1 MAMKNLG
8 IEKAIVMGVSQGGM
22 VSQFLAAN
30 YPDLVEKL
38 ILVVTAPY
46 ANDTIKNVVS
56 KWIDMTSNDTHT
68 NLMLDTAQ
76 KVYTKAYNEKNKKI
90 LPLVARI
97 TKPASYDRFLTNANA
112 ILNFDAR
119 EELAKI
125 KCKTYIM
132 AGNKDNTV
140 GNDAPYELKA
150 GIADSEL
157 IIFDG
162 LGHGL
167 FEEDKDFYNKVL
179 DCCEAI
185 QGET

>member
-1 MAMKNLG
+1 
-8 IEKAIVMGVSQGGM
+8 MGASQGGM
-22 VSQFLAAN
+22 VSQFLTAN

-46 ANDTIKNVVS
+46 ANDIIKSVVT

-68 NLMLDTAQ
+68 NLMLDTAE
-76 KVYTKAYNEKNKKI
+76 KVYTRAYNEKNKKI

-97 TKPASYDRFLTNANA
+97 TKPASYDRFLINANA
-112 ILNFDAR
+112 ILDFDAR

-140 GNDAPYELKA
+140 GNDAPYELNES
-150 GIADSEL
+150 IADSEL

-179 DCCEAI
+179 DCCDATL
-185 QGET
+185 GET